1 MLHVTNVTKR
11 YGGKTVVDDVEF
23 TLHETGCVAL
33 IGPNGAGKTTIMRML
48 TNSIKRTSGTFYLF
62 GEKILDI
69 RPFIGYLPQQ
79 PVFYPWMTAH
89 SFLTHCAKLYRIPHS
104 VANERMNELLAT
116 VDLYD
121 VKHEQI
127 RTYSGGMKQRLGIAQ
142 ALFHRPKILLL
153 DEPVSALD
161 PLGRKQMLSLMMQLK
176 SEMSI
181 LFSTHI
187 LNDAEQVS
195 DAMIL
200 LQDGAVVEAG
210 TMNDLREKYATA
222 AIELHFSYDAGMYE
236 RKLQT
241 APFVKNTSLQE
252 NMLTVVVTD
261 VELARQWILHICNT
275 ENWPLTTFAIK
286 EASLEEMFMKV
297 VERCNG

>member
-1 MLHVTNVTKR
+1 MLHVTNVTKK
-11 YGGKTVVDDVEF
+11 YGKKTVVNNVQF
-23 TLHETGCVAL
+23 TLHKTGCVAL

-48 TNSIKRTSGTFYLF
+48 TNSIKRTNGTFYLF
-62 GEKILDI
+62 DEKIADL
-69 RPFIGYLPQQ
+69 RPFIGYLPQH

-89 SFLTHCAKLYRIPHS
+89 SFLTHCAKLHRIPQN
-104 VANERMNELLAT
+104 VINETIDNLLTT

-121 VKHEQI
+121 VKHERI

-142 ALFHRPKILLL
+142 ALIHHPKILLL

-161 PLGRKQMLSLMMQLK
+161 PLGRKQMLSLMKRLK
-176 SEMSI
+176 SDMSI

-200 LQDGAVVEAG
+200 LHNGAVVEAG
-210 TMNDLREKYATA
+210 TMNHLREKYASA
-222 AIELHFSYDAGMYE
+222 AIELHFSYDAAIYE

-241 APFVKNTSLQE
+241 ALFVKNTSLQE
-252 NMLTVVVTD
+252 NVLHLLVTN
-261 VELARQWILHICNT
+261 VELARKHILQISSA
-275 ENWPLTTFAIK
+275 ENWPLTKFAIK